1 MLRICLR
8 ICLKGAMMT
17 ILVGRSG
24 TREGAAAFEAGIAE
38 AKIRNQ
44 DVVVFDLSPAAAD
57 SGRDAYPS
65 QVEGVALSYR
75 APDERS
81 HDAVGDLLDAAQ
93 DLNAAL
99 IVIGVRHRSP
109 VGKLLLGSAAQQII
123 LEANTAVLA
132 VKAVYDS

>member
-1 MLRICLR
+1 
-8 ICLKGAMMT
+8 MT
-17 ILVGRSG
+17 ILVGRSR
-24 TREGAAAFEAGIAE
+24 TREGAAAFDAGIAE
-38 AKIRNQ
+38 AKIRNL
-44 DVVVFDLSPAAAD
+44 DMVVFDLSPGAGAAGEAGGGQD
-57 SGRDAYPS
+57 FPS
-65 QVEGVALSYR
+65 EVDGVRLSYR

-81 HDAVGDLLDAAQ
+81 RDAAGDLLDAAQ
-93 DLNAAL
+93 DLGATL

>member
-1 MLRICLR
+1 
-8 ICLKGAMMT
+8 MT
-17 ILVGRSG
+17 ILVGRSQ

-44 DVVVFDLSPAAAD
+44 DVVVFDLSPAPGAAEAGAD
-57 SGRDAYPS
+57 SFPAEVD
-65 QVEGVALSYR
+65 GVALSYR
-75 APDERS
+75 FPDERS
-81 HDAVGDLLDAAQ
+81 RDAAGDLLDAAQ
-93 DLNAAL
+93 DIGAAL

-123 LEANTAVLA
+123 LEANTPVLA